1 MCFAYRASTNIAYA
15 KDFHA
20 PTNIA
25 MQMTAWNAGTSV
37 AKKRAA
43 VTSAGRRG
51 CAAGATILQTT
62 TLGALVRDGVAITL
76 APQIKV
82 YTVAKIELLCCWY

>member
-1 MCFAYRASTNIAYA
+1 
-15 KDFHA
+15 
-20 PTNIA
+20 
-25 MQMTAWNAGTSV
+25 MQMTARNAGTRTSV
-37 AKKRAA
+37 TKKRAA

-51 CAAGATILQTT
+51 CAAGATLLQT

-82 YTVAKIELLCCWY
+82 YTVAETAAAVGTK